1 MGTDMHD
8 FSSQADASLSK
19 EEKKETN
26 KRKYEKNHI
35 PKSSPNALFKKAIEK
50 GILSIDDVVDS
61 TKEDIMKT
69 ILDRVHPYAIQQLSD
84 GRYFTYVADPRKLEG
99 RRQIKRKSKAEL
111 FQFLIAYYGLAEEIQ
126 TSKTFGKLFG
136 EWVEYKKRFINA
148 PNTKKG
154 LSSSTICRY
163 ERDYKNYIQGTRL
176 DKAKLDKINAIMI
189 ENFFLDIIQENQMSD
204 RCASNVF
211 GYLNQCFAYAIRSD
225 YMQKNPMLYV
235 DKQLLLSRCPVPE
248 QVSADE
254 DRILTKAQMNS
265 LRTAILEHQLAYPDS
280 VSNYAIELALYT
292 GMRLGELAALK
303 WSCIDDLYI
312 HIDYSEH
319 RLDYSGKKS
328 QIVIGEPK
336 NRKHRKIPLTK
347 ETRNIFKKV
356 RARFP
361 YDENGFV
368 FTRPDGSRLTGESI
382 GAAVRKR
389 AKHIGIDY
397 VSIHRIRRTVSS
409 LLNESLTQKDVADL
423 LGHTEKVN
431 EMHYNYSTADFQE
444 KLTAL
449 NHLSRQMEEK
459 VTIKIS

>member
-1 MGTDMHD
+1 MRTSDQII
-8 FSSQADASLSK
+8 SSQTDAKLSE
-19 EEKKETN
+19 EEKNN
-26 KRKYEKNHI
+26 KVHRKYEKNFI
-35 PKSSPNALFKKAIEK
+35 PECPVNALFRKAIEN
-50 GILSIDDVVDS
+50 GILSVDDVMNS

-69 ILDRVHPYAIQQLSD
+69 ILDSVHPYAIKKLSD
-84 GRYFTYVADPRKLEG
+84 GRYFTYVTDVRKAEG
-99 RRQIKRKSKAEL
+99 RRQIKRKSRAEL
-111 FQFLIAYYGLAEEIQ
+111 FKFLISFYGLAEEIT
-126 TSKTFGKLFG
+126 TSKTFAKLFG
-136 EWVEYKKRFINA
+136 EWIEYKKRFINA

-163 ERDYKNYIQGTRL
+163 ERDYKNYIRGTTL
-176 DKAKLDKINAIMI
+176 DKAKLDKITVIMI

-211 GYLNQCFAYAIRSD
+211 GYLNQCFAYAVRSD
-225 YMQKNPMLYV
+225 YISKNPMIYV

-248 QVSADE
+248 VASADE
-254 DRILTKAQMNS
+254 DRILTKAQMAA
-265 LRTAILEHQLAYPDS
+265 LKTAILEHQLAYPHLI
-280 VSNYAIELALYT
+280 SNYAIELALYT

-347 ETRNIFKKV
+347 ETRNIFKKI
-356 RARFP
+356 RAHFP

-368 FTRPDGSRLTGESI
+368 FTRPDGTRLTGQSI

-389 AKHIGIDY
+389 AQHIGIDY

-409 LLNESLTQKDVADL
+409 FLNESLAQKDVAEL

-431 EMHYNYSTADFQE
+431 EMHYNYSTADYRE
-444 KLTAL
+444 KMAALT
-449 NHLSRQMEEK
+449 HLSTQIEEK
-459 VTIKIS
+459 VTIRIS